1 MKKTPIAI
9 YGAQMVAVRVYA
21 ALKKLYPYVDV
32 LTFIVSGREGNP
44 SKIDGIPVI
53 ELKEFHQK
61 DIEILIATP
70 EVHHSAIIS
79 ELQKRS
85 FQHYKCIDSRTEA
98 GLLEAFYG
106 TEGRFLPLSFYPEKL
121 KEPKAEIEQRE
132 EHPDVAVY
140 MSKFYKDRPLKTS
153 YAPPFWVHP
162 LQAGAALTESRIAE
176 LLDNEGDN
184 ISIKNPNYSELTAA
198 YWIGKHGT
206 AEYLGL
212 YHYRRIL
219 DVGEEELYRMQAN
232 DIDVVLPYPSMHY
245 PNIQEHH
252 KRYLKDSDWDAM
264 LQALDELEPS
274 YGAALPRL
282 FEGSFFY
289 NFNMMIA
296 KKEIYQRYCNWMFP
310 ILARVEELSI
320 PKGNERKDRYIG
332 YLGESLTTLFFLY
345 HEKDF
350 RIAHTGCLMLI

>member
-1 MKKTPIAI
+1 
-9 YGAQMVAVRVYA
+9 MVAVRVYA
-21 ALKKLYPYVDV
+21 AIKKLYPYVDV
-32 LTFIVSGREGNP
+32 LTFIVSNREGNP
-44 SKIDGIPVI
+44 SKIDGIPVM

-61 DIEILIATP
+61 DIEILIATL
-70 EVHHSAIIS
+70 EVHHSAIIA

-85 FQHYKCIDSRTEA
+85 FQNYKCVDSRTEA

-121 KEPKAEIEQRE
+121 KEPKAETEQRE

-162 LQAGAALTESRIAE
+162 IQAGAALTERRIAE
-176 LLDNEGDN
+176 LRDNEGDN

-219 DVGEEELYRMQAN
+219 DVGGEELYRMQVN

-252 KRYLKDSDWDAM
+252 KRYLKDSDWNAM
-264 LQALDELEPS
+264 LQALEELEPS
-274 YGAALPRL
+274 YRAALPRL
-282 FEGSFFY
+282 FEGTYFY

-296 KKEIYQRYCNWMFP
+296 KKEIYQQYCDWMFP
-310 ILARVEELSI
+310 ILARTEELSV
-320 PKGNERKDRYIG
+320 PKGSERKDRYIG